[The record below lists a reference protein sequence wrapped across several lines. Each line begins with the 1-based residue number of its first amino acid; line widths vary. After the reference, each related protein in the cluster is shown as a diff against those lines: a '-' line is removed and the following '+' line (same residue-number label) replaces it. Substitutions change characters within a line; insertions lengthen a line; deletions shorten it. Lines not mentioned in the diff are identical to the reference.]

1 MSDRLSRYVP
11 ITRWLPRYER
21 SWLGSDLLAAAAVWA
36 VLVPQAVAY
45 AALAGAPPEAGLFT
59 ALAAGVLYAVFG
71 TCRELEVGPSSTISI
86 TAAAA
91 LIPVAAAFPN
101 QQYTV
106 LLATLAVLTGVTLLL
121 AGALRLGLV
130 AQFLARPVILGFIS
144 GIGVVIIVGQ
154 IPNLLGISVESGN
167 VPETIWRI
175 FGSLDEAGWRTALV
189 GGVSLIALLGLR
201 RLAPRVPWAL
211 VVAAAA
217 VACSRAFD
225 LAAHG
230 VAVIADVPTGLPS
243 IEIPNVG
250 LGEIGALTGG
260 ALALALVSLAES
272 IGAARSL
279 AASRGY
285 EIDPNQELV
294 ALGAAN
300 VGAGLLQGF
309 PVDASLSRS
318 AVASAAGVRSRLS
331 GIVVAVLLIATM
343 LFLTPLFD
351 GLPQA
356 TLAAII
362 VAAVIGL
369 VDVRGFRRL
378 WRIDQDDAR
387 LAVVGFVAV
396 AVLGVLPGIVVSV
409 VASLLALVRRAYR
422 PRLAVLGRAVGE
434 ASADEDYRFRSI
446 DRHPEY
452 ATIPGLVLFR
462 FTNELFFANASFFR
476 DETLRL
482 VAAADPRARTVLV
495 DASPI
500 SHLDTTAAAMLDDL
514 LDQLDGRGVSFE
526 LARVTATLEE
536 PLRRS
541 GLYDRLG
548 PDRFHTSVH
557 AGVEAFL
564 AAPRPCRCHKGT
576 RSRYIGVASPGLS
589 TRTAVPGACSSA
601 SCSNNAAGE
610 SRKAGGPCSPRWIG

>member
-91 LIPVAAAFPN
+91 LIPVAAAFPS

-564 AAPRPCRCHKGT
+564 G
-576 RSRYIGVASPGLS
+576 RS
-589 TRTAVPGACSSA
+589 TAVPV
-601 SCSNNAAGE
+601 
-610 SRKAGGPCSPRWIG
+610 P